1 MSISRDIIFNRI
13 TEPIEV
19 MQVTSQALVRW
30 SLSRSGRKEE
40 VLRTYCPISILSLSL
55 LLSFYYNFHRF
66 NYQNFL
72 TVNILL
78 G

>member
-1 MSISRDIIFNRI
+1 
-13 TEPIEV
+13 

-30 SLSRSGRKEE
+30 RLGHSGRKEE
-40 VLRTYCPISILSLSL
+40 VLRNIYLIILSL
-55 LLSFYYNFHRF
+55 LLPFYYNFHRF

-78 G
+78 GYINERVQTVT

>member
-1 MSISRDIIFNRI
+1 
-13 TEPIEV
+13 

-30 SLSRSGRKEE
+30 SLSHSGRKEE

-55 LLSFYYNFHRF
+55 LLSFYYRPNFHRF

-78 G
+78 GYINERVQ